1 MKRINRNF
9 SALSADEIHETLMFH
24 VKHLY
29 MMTEEEYQSL
39 LRNDNVVCAM
49 VFLDFWCQ
57 NHAIEDMCQ
66 KVMSICFSV
75 ITMLLL
81 ISMNQEIILNGLFM

>member
-9 SALSADEIHETLMFH
+9 STLSADEIRETLMFH

-39 LRNDNVVCAM
+39 LCNDNVIYAIE
-49 VFLDFWCQ
+49 FLDFRRIQ
-57 NHAIEDMCQ
+57 MRDGTEYIIEIDR
-66 KVMSICFSV
+66 VEAV
-75 ITMLLL
+75 
-81 ISMNQEIILNGLFM
+81 